1 LSPPDISSPRQEMSD
16 TKKIAPNQ
24 KAIIFL
30 LIVAFLN
37 TLGVTIIV
45 PVVPFMTLEHLSSP
59 GDLAIVNAWM
69 VSIYGVC
76 QLFASPGL
84 GLLSDRFGRCP
95 VLFVC
100 LFGSAIGY
108 LLFGLGGSLWFLFL
122 GRIIDGLTGG
132 NMSVIYAY
140 LADITESRERGTY
153 FGIAGSVSGV
163 GFIVGPFIGGLLA
176 TISYSAP
183 FIVAAA
189 VVLLTL
195 VWGIFFLP
203 ESLPK
208 EHRVTA
214 IQWRDLNPLKQWSAV
229 FTLVNVRWLLAATFL
244 YSLPFAIMISNL
256 TVFLKDSLGWGTT
269 QAGFI
274 SSVVGIVDI
283 FVQGILVGRLLTSF
297 GDVKVS
303 MGSLLVFAISNI
315 LLGALALK
323 ASPLLLL
330 AGVTLFAGSSG
341 LAENALRGMTSRLAT
356 PHQQGLVG
364 GASQSMT
371 SLATIIGPLLGG
383 LLYVHLG
390 HAIPYW
396 SAALIII
403 LATGLPTMAER
414 RGRRCCW
421 ERLSGKAPKRI

>member
-1 LSPPDISSPRQEMSD
+1 LGTTDIISSQQEAPD
-16 TKKIAPNQ
+16 TKKTAPSS

-45 PVVPFMTLEHLSSP
+45 PGVPFMTLEHLSSP
-59 GDLAIVNAWM
+59 EDLAIVNAWM
-69 VSIYGVC
+69 VSIYGIC
-76 QLFASPGL
+76 QLLASTGL
-84 GLLSDRFGRCP
+84 GLLSDRFGRRL

-140 LADITESRERGTY
+140 LADITESRERGKY

-189 VVLLTL
+189 VVLLNL
-195 VWGIFFLP
+195 IWGLFFLP

-208 EHRVTA
+208 EHRVAA
-214 IQWRDLNPLKQWSAV
+214 IHWRDLNPLKQWSNV
-229 FTLVNVRWLLAATFL
+229 FTLVNLRWLLAAAFL

-256 TVFLKDSLGWGTT
+256 TVLLKDSLGWDAT
-269 QAGFI
+269 QAGLI

-283 FVQGILVGRLLTSF
+283 FVQGILVGRLLTIF
-297 GDVKVS
+297 GDVKVG
-303 MGSLLVFAISNI
+303 MGSLFVFAISNI
-315 LLGALALK
+315 LLGVIALI
-323 ASPLLLL
+323 ASPLLLI
-330 AGVTLFAGSSG
+330 AGVILFAGSSG
-341 LAENALRGMTSRLAT
+341 LVENALRGMTSRLAT

-364 GASQSMT
+364 GAGQSMT

-396 SAALIII
+396 SAALMVI
-403 LATGLPTMAER
+403 LAIGAVL
-414 RGRRCCW
+414 
-421 ERLSGKAPKRI
+421 LSLRVQQTQTV

>member
-1 LSPPDISSPRQEMSD
+1 MPDTEKTVPSH
-16 TKKIAPNQ
+16 

-45 PVVPFMTLEHLSSP
+45 PVVPFMTLQHLNSP

-69 VSIYGVC
+69 VSIYGIC
-76 QLFASPGL
+76 QLLASPGL
-84 GLLSDRFGRCP
+84 GLLSDRFGRRP

-108 LLFGLGGSLWFLFL
+108 LFFGLGGSLWFLFL

-140 LADITESRERGTY
+140 LADITASRERGKY

-163 GFIVGPFIGGLLA
+163 GFIVGPFVGGLLA

-183 FIVAAA
+183 FLVAAA
-189 VVLLTL
+189 VVLLNL
-195 VWGIFFLP
+195 IWGLFFLP

-208 EHRVTA
+208 EHRVAA
-214 IQWRDLNPLKQWSAV
+214 IQWRDLNPLKQWSNV
-229 FTLVNVRWLLAATFL
+229 FTLVNLRWLLAAVFL

-256 TVFLKDSLGWGTT
+256 TVLLKDSLGWDAT
-269 QAGFI
+269 QAGLI

-283 FVQGILVGRLLTSF
+283 FVQGILVGRLLTIF

-315 LLGALALK
+315 LLGVLALM
-323 ASPLLLL
+323 ASPLLLI
-330 AGVTLFAGSSG
+330 AGVILFAGSSG
-341 LAENALRGMTSRLAT
+341 LAENALRGMTSRMAT
-356 PHQQGLVG
+356 PRQQGLVG
-364 GASQSMT
+364 GAGQSMT

-403 LATGLPTMAER
+403 LAIGAVL
-414 RGRRCCW
+414 
-421 ERLSGKAPKRI
+421 LSLCMQQTQTVQTTDT